1 VLQKPGFPLRSGPRE
16 KFLKE
21 LLAPWHS
28 QKEVKMVPH
37 HYEILHFNT
46 EKAFHPPHQ
55 LPKSLLLDIAEEQ
68 FAPGNS
74 RDRMGVTIPVFKDQA
89 PPLPLPEMGRF
100 QGNPTHHRPGKTIGL
115 LKIRQLSFRL
125 FFLFLHTLE

>member
-1 VLQKPGFPLRSGPRE
+1 
-16 KFLKE
+16 
-21 LLAPWHS
+21 
-28 QKEVKMVPH
+28 
-37 HYEILHFNT
+37 
-46 EKAFHPPHQ
+46 
-55 LPKSLLLDIAEEQ
+55 
-68 FAPGNS
+68 
-74 RDRMGVTIPVFKDQA
+74 VTIPVFKDQA